1 MQFLENDFTNIE
13 YTNWTA
19 NFNDIYLDLSSE
31 TRHINKTE
39 SSEFINN
46 MNVSMASDAFFPF
59 RDNIDKYSQYGV
71 KYILQ
76 PGGRIRDND
85 IIKACDDYGI
95 LICISGV
102 RVFTH

>member
-59 RDNIDKYSQYGV
+59 RDNIDKCSQYGV

>member
-1 MQFLENDFTNIE
+1 MYKHVQDLNIINIPPILNYNKETKVLETVNI
-13 YTNWTA
+13 
-19 NFNDIYLDLSSE
+19 D
-31 TRHINKTE
+31 
-39 SSEFINN
+39 N

-59 RDNIDKYSQYGV
+59 RDNIDKCSQYGV

-76 PGGRIRDND
+76 PGGSIRDND

-95 LICISGV
+95 LMCISGV